1 MRCAPRRGGQTGP
14 QRRAAGKELGMD
26 PPQGYAPSGQAC
38 PQVAEEAR
46 WPANVEVAASRN
58 AQLVENIHPQTT
70 GRDVVAPLSII
81 RIWLAVADLT
91 SPASKHSEKLSH
103 LRGE

>member
-1 MRCAPRRGGQTGP
+1 MRCAPRRGGHTGP
-14 QRRAAGKELGMD
+14 QRRASGKELGMD
-26 PPQGYAPSGQAC
+26 PPQRYAPSGQAC

-46 WPANVEVAASRN
+46 WPANVEVAISQN
-58 AQLVENIHPQTT
+58 AQLVENVHPETI
-70 GRDVVAPLSII
+70 GRIVVAPLSII
-81 RIWLAVADLT
+81 RSWLAVADLA